1 MLIKVLLILTAPT
14 LSAGDFVA
22 QNFFYSYCLKI
33 KILLENIPQ
42 VELWY

>member
-1 MLIKVLLILTAPT
+1 MLIEVLLIPSAPT
-14 LSAGDFVA
+14 HSAGDFVA
-22 QNFFYSYCLKI
+22 QTLFRSYCLKI